1 MHSKAAIL
9 KVFLWGS
16 FISLLGAVLIGVMN
30 YLIRRCLVN
39 QFSFAEY
46 GFLYSVFSL
55 LTILL
60 AVIDLGMTQ
69 AGTILIAQNRTR
81 KRSLRANSIYSFI
94 LLVKTSFGVIVY
106 LALALL
112 SSFLMIHC
120 YSEYPAGQGVF
131 LIVALLLVFQSA
143 ETVCMSGMDSV
154 KAFGI
159 KNLLQSAKI
168 LLIFAGVLLFSARFG
183 LAFTAGLFPACAF
196 LSFIAAYI
204 ILARKFGLKVVPKMT
219 FNARTFEHTW
229 DLGRWTAVGLVGMT
243 LVSNMDQQLLTWL
256 STLEKV
262 GIYNIALPIAQ
273 IMQSLI
279 ILPVVFIPIVSEL
292 WQQGRKE
299 EIAKLTELISAVLF
313 ILLWATVVTTLP
325 LAKTIILL
333 CWGKQVPEAETALT
347 ILCTGTIFF
356 ASAGFYI
363 GALSSCGVARQG
375 AAIIM
380 SGVFFNIVCNAILIP
395 LWNINGAAIATAL
408 SYLLI
413 GLTSYFVL
421 RGRIHMHIPSKT
433 VLQIAAAGLAVTA
446 AAAWLHSRNFG
457 MSGAIAGTLLLDA
470 LLVLLLA
477 PVWLKITRE
486 LIHFYQDK
494 NKAV

>member
-30 YLIRRCLVN
+30 YLIRRCLVS

-69 AGTILIAQNRTR
+69 AGAILIAQNRAG
-81 KRSLRANSIYSFI
+81 KRPLRANSIYSFI
-94 LLVKTSFGVIVY
+94 LMIKTSFGMIVY
-106 LALALL
+106 LALALF
-112 SSFLMIHC
+112 SSFLMVH
-120 YSEYPAGQGVF
+120 YYKYPAGQGVF
-131 LIVALLLVFQSA
+131 LIVALLLIFQSA

-159 KNLLQSAKI
+159 KNLIQSAKI
-168 LLIFAGVLLFSARFG
+168 LLIFAGVMLFSTRFG
-183 LAFTAGLFPACAF
+183 LAFTAGLFPACA
-196 LSFIAAYI
+196 LISFIAAYF
-204 ILARKFGLKVVPKMT
+204 ILARKFGLKVVPKMA

-243 LVSNMDQQLLTWL
+243 LVSNIDQQLLTWL

-279 ILPVVFIPIVSEL
+279 ILPVVFVPIVSEL
-292 WQQGRKE
+292 WQHGRKE
-299 EIAKLTELISAVLF
+299 EIAKLTELISTVLF
-313 ILLWATVVTTLP
+313 ILLWATMITTLP
-325 LAKTIILL
+325 LAKSIILL
-333 CWGKQVPEAETALT
+333 FWSKQVPEAEMALT

-363 GALSSCGVARQG
+363 GALSSCGAARQG

-380 SGVFFNIVCNAILIP
+380 GGAMVNIVCNAILIP
-395 LWNINGAAIATAL
+395 LWNINGAATATAL

-421 RGRIHMHIPSKT
+421 RGRIHMHIPTKT
-433 VLQIAAAGLAVTA
+433 VLQIAVTGLAVTA
-446 AAAWLHSRNFG
+446 AAVWLYRQNFG
-457 MSGAIAGTLLLDA
+457 MVGMIAGTLLLDA

-477 PVWLKITRE
+477 PVWLKIIRE

-494 NKAV
+494 NKTV

>member
-16 FISLLGAVLIGVMN
+16 FISLLGSVLIGVMN

-39 QFSFAEY
+39 QFSFEEY

-55 LTILL
+55 LTVLL

-69 AGTILIAQNRTR
+69 AGTILIAQNRAA
-81 KRSLRANSIYSFI
+81 KRPLRAISIYSFI
-94 LLVKTSFGVIVY
+94 LLVKTSFGTIVY
-106 LALALL
+106 LVLALF
-112 SSFLMIHC
+112 SSFLMVH
-120 YSEYPAGQGVF
+120 YYKYAAGQGVF
-131 LIVALLLVFQSA
+131 LIVALLLIFQSA
-143 ETVCMSGMDSV
+143 ETVCMSGMDSA

-168 LLIFAGVLLFSARFG
+168 MLIFIGVLLFSARYG
-183 LAFTAGLFPACAF
+183 LTFTAGLFPACA
-196 LSFIAAYI
+196 LISFIAAYF
-204 ILARKFGLKVVPKMT
+204 ILARKFRLKAAPEMT
-219 FNARTFEHTW
+219 FNARTFKHTW
-229 DLGRWTAVGLVGMT
+229 ELSRWTAVGMVGLT

-256 STLEKV
+256 GNLEQV
-262 GIYNIALPIAQ
+262 GIYNLALPIAQ

-279 ILPVVFIPIVSEL
+279 ILPVVFTPIVSEL
-292 WQQGRKE
+292 WQHGRKE
-299 EIAKLTELISAVLF
+299 EIAKLTELITAVLF
-313 ILLWATVVTTLP
+313 ILLWATMITTLP
-325 LAKTIILL
+325 LAKSIILL
-333 CWGKQVPEAETALT
+333 FWSKQVPGAEMALT

-356 ASAGFYI
+356 AAAGFYI
-363 GALSSCGVARQG
+363 GALNSCGAARLG

-380 SGVFFNIVCNAILIP
+380 GGAMFNIVCNAILIP
-395 LWNINGAAIATAL
+395 LWNINGAAAATAL

-413 GLTSYFVL
+413 GLASYFVL
-421 RGRIHMHIPSKT
+421 RGRIHMHIPFKT
-433 VLQIAAAGLAVTA
+433 VLQIAVTGLAVTA
-446 AAAWLHSRNFG
+446 AAVWLYSRNFG
-457 MSGAIAGTLLLDA
+457 MPAVIAGTLLLDA

>member
-16 FISLLGAVLIGVMN
+16 FISLLGSVLIGVMN

-39 QFSFAEY
+39 QFSFEEY

-55 LTILL
+55 LTVLL

-69 AGTILIAQNRTR
+69 AGTILIAQNRAAR
-81 KRSLRANSIYSFI
+81 RPLRANSIYSFI
-94 LLVKTSFGVIVY
+94 LLVKTSFGSIVY
-106 LALALL
+106 LVLALC
-112 SSFLMIHC
+112 SSFLMVH
-120 YSEYPAGQGVF
+120 YYKYPAGQGVF
-131 LIVALLLVFQSA
+131 LVVALLLIFQSA
-143 ETVCMSGMDSV
+143 ETVCMSGMDSA

-168 LLIFAGVLLFSARFG
+168 LLIFIGVLLFSARYG
-183 LAFTAGLFPACAF
+183 LTFAAGLFPACA
-196 LSFIAAYI
+196 LISFIAAYF
-204 ILARKFGLKVVPKMT
+204 ILARKFGMKTVPEMT
-219 FNARTFEHTW
+219 FNARTFKHTW
-229 DLGRWTAVGLVGMT
+229 ELSRWTAVGLVGLT

-256 STLEKV
+256 GNLEQV

-279 ILPVVFIPIVSEL
+279 ILPVVFTPIVSEL
-292 WQQGRKE
+292 WQHGRKE
-299 EIAKLTELISAVLF
+299 EIAKLTELITAVLF
-313 ILLWATVVTTLP
+313 ILLWVTMITTLP
-325 LAKTIILL
+325 LAKSIILL
-333 CWGKQVPEAETALT
+333 FWSKQVPEAEMALT
-347 ILCTGTIFF
+347 ILCAGTIFF
-356 ASAGFYI
+356 AAAGFYI
-363 GALSSCGVARQG
+363 GALNSCGAARLG

-380 SGVFFNIVCNAILIP
+380 GGAMLNIICNAVLIP
-395 LWNINGAAIATAL
+395 LWNINGAAAATAL

-413 GLTSYFVL
+413 GMASYFVL
-421 RGRIHMHIPSKT
+421 RGRIHMHIPFKT
-433 VLQIAAAGLAVTA
+433 VLYIAIAGSAVTA
-446 AAAWLHSRNFG
+446 AAAWLYRRNFG
-457 MSGAIAGTLLLDA
+457 MPAMIAGTLLLDA
-470 LLVLLLA
+470 LLILLLA